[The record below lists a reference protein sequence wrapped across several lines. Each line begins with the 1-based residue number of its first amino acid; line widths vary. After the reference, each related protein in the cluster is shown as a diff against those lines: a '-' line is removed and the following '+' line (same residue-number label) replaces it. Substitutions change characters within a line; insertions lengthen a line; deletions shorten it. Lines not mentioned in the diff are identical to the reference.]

1 MSVVAVSTM
10 TVLIVVRDPGHG
22 FNPSNVPNPLAVE
35 HLGAEHGRG
44 IHSMKL
50 AMDEVSFER
59 GFDAA

>member
-1 MSVVAVSTM
+1 M